1 MDEAEI
7 YVRDH
12 LLIEF
17 MQLYFIEN
25 EYGVGELLDRRKKMY
40 EPTMIENLYKEWIEW
55 LKKMEENH

>member
-25 EYGVGELLDRRKKMY
+25 EYE
-40 EPTMIENLYKEWIEW
+40 IENLYKEWIDW
-55 LKKMEENH
+55 LKRQEENH

>member
-17 MQLYFIEN
+17 MQLYFIEDEFEI
-25 EYGVGELLDRRKKMY
+25 EY
-40 EPTMIENLYKEWIEW
+40 LYKEWIEW
-55 LKKMEENH
+55 LKRQEENH

>member
-25 EYGVGELLDRRKKMY
+25 EYE
-40 EPTMIENLYKEWIEW
+40 IEYLYKEWIEW
-55 LKKMEENH
+55 LKRQEEKH